1 MASVTRLQAGT
12 VAPATTCTTPYQAPD
27 TYQYSGR
34 VSVAVE
40 LCPKSGDGCFEEDFM
55 FRTIFRA
62 LTTVAIVAATIGFL
76 ASGADARI
84 GGGLSSGSRGTR
96 TFSAPPATSTMPSA
110 APMQRTVTQPNV
122 AAPRPGFAPSP
133 GGFFGRSGFWGGL
146 AAGFLGAGLFGLLFG
161 HGMMGGLGGIVSF
174 LGLIFQLG
182 LIALVAMF
190 LWRWFQRRSQPAYA
204 GSLYR
209 DGPPASPLGAMGL
222 GGGQGTGGSAGTGQR
237 SDDVGIAGADYDAFE
252 RLLGEIQAA
261 YSNED
266 VNALRAHATPEMVS
280 YFSEDLAQ
288 NASRGVVNRISDVK
302 LLQGDLAEAWRE
314 GSTDYATVAMRFA
327 LNDTMIDRTT
337 GRVLEGGPQEVS
349 EAWTFRRTSGGPW
362 ILSAI
367 QQGR

>member
-1 MASVTRLQAGT
+1 
-12 VAPATTCTTPYQAPD
+12 
-27 TYQYSGR
+27 
-34 VSVAVE
+34 
-40 LCPKSGDGCFEEDFM
+40 M
-55 FRTIFRA
+55 FRTVFRA

-122 AAPRPGFAPSP
+122 AAPRPGLAPSP

-209 DGPPASPLGAMGL
+209 NGPPASPLGAIGL
-222 GGGQGTGGSAGTGQR
+222 GGGQGEVVPAPASA
-237 SDDVGIAGADYDAFE
+237 
-252 RLLGEIQAA
+252 
-261 YSNED
+261 
-266 VNALRAHATPEMVS
+266 ATKS
-280 YFSEDLAQ
+280 
-288 NASRGVVNRISDVK
+288 ASRAPTTMRS
-302 LLQGDLAEAWRE
+302 
-314 GSTDYATVAMRFA
+314 STCSARFRPPTAT
-327 LNDTMIDRTT
+327 
-337 GRVLEGGPQEVS
+337 
-349 EAWTFRRTSGGPW
+349 RTSMRCGPTPRLKW
-362 ILSAI
+362 CLISPRIWRRMRAAAS
-367 QQGR
+367 

>member
-1 MASVTRLQAGT
+1 
-12 VAPATTCTTPYQAPD
+12 
-27 TYQYSGR
+27 
-34 VSVAVE
+34 
-40 LCPKSGDGCFEEDFM
+40 M
-55 FRTIFRA
+55 FRTVLRA
-62 LTTVAIVAATIGFL
+62 LTVAAIVAATTGFL

-84 GGGLSSGSRGTR
+84 GGGLSSGSRGSR
-96 TFSAPPATSTMPSA
+96 TFSAPPPTSTMPSTT
-110 APMQRTVTQPNV
+110 PMQRSATQPDI

-161 HGMMGGLGGIVSF
+161 HGMMGGLGGFVSF

-190 LWRWFQRRSQPAYA
+190 LWRWFQRRNEPAYA

-209 DGPPASPLGAMGL
+209 DSSFNPLGALGL
-222 GGGQGTGGSAGTGQR
+222 GGGSSAGSTAAGQR
-237 SDDVGIAGADYDAFE
+237 SDDVGIGNADYDAFE
-252 RLLGEIQAA
+252 RILGEVQTA

-266 VNALRAHATPEMVS
+266 INALRARTTPEMVS

-314 GSTDYATVAMRFA
+314 GGTDYATVAMRFA
-327 LNDTMIDRTT
+327 LNDTMVDRAS
-337 GRVLEGGPQEVS
+337 GRVVEGGPQEVAES
-349 EAWTFRRTSGGPW
+349 WTFRRAHGGPW
-362 ILSAI
+362 LLSAI
-367 QQGR
+367 QQAR